1 MSAESEGFLRYLA
14 SLYRDLAQSR
24 AERTSENLSRLL
36 DTSRWAVRRLW
47 ASQRSLVVRMVG
59 LSLTRGLMPAALAIV
74 MRGLIN
80 AIVDASQA
88 RTGDISP
95 LLPWLAVGLVCAI
108 ILALAELLNIYTVG
122 RLVDE
127 LDIEVPAEI
136 LDHAAKLDVAYFE
149 DPSNQ
154 DVIQRSQRDVS
165 NNFAQFIVTSLS
177 VLSSVILI
185 ASLAAVLV
193 VIEPWAILMLP
204 LAAPHVLF
212 QWYTSKRYY
221 SSEFKRAAK
230 RRWSEYFIS
239 LLTNRESVAEVKLLR
254 IAPLL
259 SERFRALVT
268 DFRDE
273 NRRRY
278 LDRLTGR
285 SLSTVVS
292 TIAVYVLFGHVV
304 YKVLNSNLTVGD
316 TAAFAAAALRLRDGL
331 ESMSIASG
339 RLLELTLY
347 ITDLRQFLGVRPR
360 VGSDHGLDV
369 AKIDGSIEFRN
380 VSFTYPGT
388 SEPVLSDVSFD
399 VRPGE
404 TIAIVGKNGAGKS
417 TLVKLIARFYEPDE
431 GTVLVDGID
440 TREISLDSLHR
451 AIAFVFQTF
460 IRFEAT
466 AGENLAFADWRRLVD
481 DRAQTAEVA
490 KRAGVS
496 ALIESMPDAYDT
508 MLGRRFG
515 RHDLSGGQWQ
525 QLAIAR
531 ALARDAA
538 LVILDEPASNLD
550 AEAEFEIFSR
560 FRELARGRTTLLIS
574 HRFSKVSMADRIIVL
589 DDGRLAESGTHD
601 QLMARRGNYATLY
614 ELQRR
619 QLGEALDS
627 EQHA

>member
-1 MSAESEGFLRYLA
+1 MAAETEGFFPYLA
-14 SLYRDLAQSR
+14 SVYRDLTRGR
-24 AERTSENLSRLL
+24 ARQTAESLTRVL
-36 DTSRWAVRRLW
+36 DTSRWAFRRLW
-47 ASQRSLVVRMVG
+47 TSHRALVLRLIA
-59 LSLTRGLMPAALAIV
+59 LSLARGLMPAGLALV

-80 AIVDASQA
+80 AIVEGSQLGN
-88 RTGDISP
+88 GDLAP
-95 LLPWLAVGLVCAI
+95 LLPWLGLGLAFAVV
-108 ILALAELLNIYTVG
+108 LALSELLNTYTVG

-127 LDIEVPAEI
+127 LDLEVPSEI
-136 LDHAAKLDVAYFE
+136 LIHAAKLDVAFFE
-149 DPSNQ
+149 DSSNQ
-154 DVIQRSQRDVS
+154 DVIQRAQRDVS

-193 VIEPWAILMLP
+193 VIEPLAIVVMLP
-204 LAAPHVLF
+204 LAVPHVLF
-212 QWYTSKRYY
+212 QWYTSRRYY

-230 RRWSEYFIS
+230 RRWAEYFVS

-254 IAPLL
+254 LAPLL
-259 SERFRALVT
+259 STRFRRLMT
-268 DFRDE
+268 EFRDE
-273 NRRRY
+273 NRKRY

-285 SLSTVVS
+285 SLSTVIS
-292 TIAVYVLFGHVV
+292 TIAVYLLFGHVV
-304 YKVLNSNLTVGD
+304 YKVLHGQLTVGD

-331 ESMSIASG
+331 EAVSTASG

-347 ITDLRQFLGVRPR
+347 ISDLRSFLGVEPR
-360 VGSDHGLDV
+360 VRSDQGLSV
-369 AKIDGSIEFRN
+369 PNFDGGVEFRN
-380 VSFTYPGT
+380 VSFTYPG
-388 SEPVLSDVSFD
+388 SEAPVLTNVSFD
-399 VRPGE
+399 IHPGE
-404 TIAIVGKNGAGKS
+404 TIAIVGTNGAGKS
-417 TLVKLIARFYEPDE
+417 TLVKLIARFYEPKE
-431 GTVLVDGID
+431 GSILVDGVD
-440 TREISLDSLHR
+440 TRELSLDSLHR

-466 AGENLAFADWRRLVD
+466 AGENLAFADWQRLVD
-481 DRAQTAEVA
+481 DRDETAQVA

-496 ALIESMPDAYDT
+496 GLIEGMPDGYDT

-574 HRFSKVSMADRIIVL
+574 HRFSTVSMADRIIVL
-589 DDGRLAESGTHD
+589 DEGRLAESGTHEE
-601 QLMARRGNYATLY
+601 LMARSGIYARLY

-619 QLGEALDS
+619 QLGDAS
-627 EQHA
+627 AA